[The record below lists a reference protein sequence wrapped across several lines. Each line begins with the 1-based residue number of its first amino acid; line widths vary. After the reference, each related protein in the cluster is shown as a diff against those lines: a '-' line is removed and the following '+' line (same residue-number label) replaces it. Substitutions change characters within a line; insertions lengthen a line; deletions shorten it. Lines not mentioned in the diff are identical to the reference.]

1 MAYSKNVPDE
11 CLWDW
16 FEWFSPSFVAQASG
30 KKLRG
35 LSKVTQLGGSRSETR
50 SRLLTPNYLFFS
62 IHIYYETSFD
72 QSRVNV
78 SLIISE

>member
-1 MAYSKNVPDE
+1 MSYSENVPDE

-16 FEWFSPSFVAQASG
+16 YEWFSPSFIAEASG
-30 KKLRG
+30 EKLRG

-50 SRLLTPNYLFFS
+50 SRLSTPSYLFYS

-72 QSRVNV
+72 QSRVKV

>member
-1 MAYSKNVPDE
+1 MSYSENVPDE
-11 CLWDW
+11 CLWDC
-16 FEWFSPSFVAQASG
+16 FEWFSPSFIAEASG
-30 KKLRG
+30 EKLRG
-35 LSKVTQLGGSRSETR
+35 LSKVTQLDDSRSETR
-50 SRLLTPNYLFFS
+50 SKLSTPNYLFCS